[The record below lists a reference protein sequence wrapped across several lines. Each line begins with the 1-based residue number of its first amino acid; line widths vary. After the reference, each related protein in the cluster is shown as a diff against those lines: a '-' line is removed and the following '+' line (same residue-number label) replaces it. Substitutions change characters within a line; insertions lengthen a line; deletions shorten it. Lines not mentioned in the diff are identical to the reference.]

1 MAKLQAYKFVN
12 PGGTTRSPVSLAV
25 NKNVLGINRLGS
37 TVSSLGSVISDIEK
51 INIASIKNDKKQELL
66 ERRRKQRERDES
78 AEEAQELTKLEKG
91 KSKIKPNTK
100 QKKAA
105 GGSLGFISKFLNP
118 IGQFLLSIGGLV
130 AVNTLLDWVS
140 DKENFD
146 KVKEFLRKTQ
156 FVFDKLFGFFKA
168 VGDATFNTFKTL
180 FGSDSSFGD
189 RLKALGTILLGI
201 IALKGVMN
209 PFGLMTDILGLLDLF
224 TGDGGG
230 RNPNPD
236 PNADK
241 SKSKNKP
248 DNKTKPKSG
257 TDPERARNISRPSA
271 SSTPVKPQTK
281 FTGIEDTDLR
291 SPQRRLAD
299 KISKKH
305 GAGARSAFD
314 QRYNDL
320 ISSGSSPAQATRRA
334 NADVLK
340 RIDKKQITSRPALGN
355 LSARSNRMTA
365 TILGATSDDAAKLGT
380 SKIFKKGVDKAT
392 QRFLLK
398 IIGMGGVK
406 ALKKILNRIPIIGP
420 LITFALNW
428 ASGESIAA
436 SAAMAVGAGLGE
448 LLGGWLGG
456 AAGLAL
462 SGFSGGLLAPV
473 AVPIGGFIGA
483 MLGGI
488 AGEALGGWLFKTITG
503 EGGGSGGMGAV
514 GSTIAEGLKQLLTK
528 EFWDKIGTGIA
539 GVWSNIVA
547 AAGKL
552 WNMLSGMAE
561 FLNIPSFFDTLW
573 KKMGKMAGTLYD
585 VFSILM
591 NPLRI
596 LELRKVPGM
605 LLSFAKDFG
614 EFFIMPGPIGFIWK
628 HGVEP
633 FFSKL
638 GDLWNNRDK
647 LWDFMM
653 KPGTFQ
659 DTFNTGKYDPK
670 KTSPTEIKKA
680 EETQKGM
687 AHMRGGPVLNFA
699 FGGPIQQLASGG
711 PIQQLASG
719 GVVNDIGQSF
729 VQPESPSIGADTG
742 DISFKFMN
750 VSPNLNETIVKS
762 VRNVITVN
770 PISNVTNV
778 NNTFRTTKNNRAT
791 PPKMVS
797 PVNSSRNMLS
807 ATNGFSAQYAMDQGA
822 EFIPIPIVIERVVPI
837 PQAVPINTG
846 KETVQITQSSL
857 SQRMK

>member
-37 TVSSLGSVISDIEK
+37 TVSSLASVISDIEK
-51 INIASIKNDKKQELL
+51 INIGSIKNDKKQELL

-91 KSKIKPNTK
+91 KAKVKPNTK
-100 QKKAA
+100 QRKAA
-105 GGSLGFISKFLNP
+105 GGSLSFLTKFLNP

-156 FVFDKLFGFFKA
+156 VVFDKLFGFFKA

-201 IALKGVMN
+201 IALKGIMN

-224 TGDGGG
+224 DGGG
-230 RNPNPD
+230 RDPKPD
-236 PNADK
+236 PDG
-241 SKSKNKP
+241 KNKNKTKP
-248 DNKTKPKSG
+248 DSKTKPKS
-257 TDPERARNISRPSA
+257 TTTTKP
-271 SSTPVKPQTK
+271 TPTKPTTSPTSVTPQTK

-299 KISKKH
+299 KVSKKH
-305 GAGARSAFD
+305 GAAARSVFD

-320 ISSGSSPAQATRRA
+320 VSSGESPAEAAKRA
-334 NADVLK
+334 NADVAK
-340 RIDKKQITSRPALGN
+340 RIKSKQIVSKPALGS
-355 LSARSNRMTA
+355 LSARSNRMTS

-406 ALKKILNRIPIIGP
+406 ALKKILNRIPVVGP

-473 AVPIGGFIGA
+473 AIPIGGFIGA

-488 AGEALGGWLFKTITG
+488 AGEALGGWLFKTVTG
-503 EGGGSGGMGAV
+503 QGGGSGGMGAV
-514 GSTIAEGLKQLLTK
+514 GSSIAEGLKQLLTK

-573 KKMGKMAGTLYD
+573 KKISKMAGTLFD

-614 EFFIMPGPIGFIWK
+614 EFFIMPGPIGFIWDNA
-628 HGVEP
+628 VQP
-633 FFSKL
+633 FFNKI

-670 KTSPTEIKKA
+670 KFSPTEIKKA

-807 ATNGFSAQYAMDQGA
+807 ATDGFSAQYAMDQGA

-846 KETVQITQSSL
+846 KETVQITPSSL

>member
-1 MAKLQAYKFVN
+1 MAKLQAYKFIN
-12 PGGTTRSPVSLAV
+12 PGGASKSPVVAAV
-25 NKNVLGINRLGS
+25 NRNILGINRLGS
-37 TVSSLGSVISDIEK
+37 TVSSLGSVVSDIEK
-51 INIASIKNDKKQELL
+51 INISSIKNDKKQELL

-91 KSKIKPNTK
+91 KAKTKLTTK
-100 QKKAA
+100 QKKAS
-105 GGSLGFISKFLNP
+105 GGSLDFISKFLNP

-168 VGDATFNTFKTL
+168 VGSATFNTFKTL

-189 RLKALGTILLGI
+189 RLKALGTIFLGI
-201 IALKGVMN
+201 IALKGLMN

-224 TGDGGG
+224 DGGG
-230 RNPNPD
+230 RDPKPD
-236 PNADK
+236 PEGDK
-241 SKSKNKP
+241 TKNKNKNKP
-248 DNKTKPKSG
+248 NNKTKPKSA
-257 TDPERARNISRPSA
+257 TDPEPARNISRPSS

-299 KISKKH
+299 KVSKKH
-305 GAGARSAFD
+305 GAAARSVFD

-320 ISSGSSPAQATRRA
+320 VSSGESPAEAAKRA
-334 NADVLK
+334 NADVAK
-340 RIDKKQITSRPALGN
+340 RIKSKQIVSKPALGN
-355 LSARSNRMTA
+355 LSARSNRMTS

-406 ALKKILNRIPIIGP
+406 ALKKILNRIPVVGP

-436 SAAMAVGAGLGE
+436 SAAMGVGAGLGE

-488 AGEALGGWLFKTITG
+488 AGEALGGWLFKTVTG
-503 EGGGSGGMGAV
+503 EGGGEGGMGAV

-552 WNMLSGMAE
+552 WNMLGAMAQ

-573 KKMGKMAGTLYD
+573 KKMSKMAGTLYD

-591 NPLRI
+591 NPLRL
-596 LELRKVPGM
+596 LELRKVPAM

-614 EFFIMPGPIGFIWK
+614 EFFIMPGPIGFIWDNA
-628 HGVEP
+628 VQP
-633 FFSKL
+633 FFNKI
-638 GDLWNNRDK
+638 GDLWNKRDK

-659 DTFNTGKYDPK
+659 DTFNTGNYDPK
-670 KTSPTEIKKA
+670 KFSPTEIKKA

-687 AHMRGGPVLNFA
+687 AHMRGGPV
-699 FGGPIQQLASGG
+699 
-711 PIQQLASG
+711 QQLASG

-729 VQPESPSIGADTG
+729 VQPTMNESPSIGADSG
-742 DISFKFMN
+742 DISLKFMN
-750 VSPNLNETIVKS
+750 VNPNINETIVKS
-762 VRNVITVN
+762 VRNIITIN
-770 PISNVTNV
+770 PISNVTNI
-778 NNTFRTTKNNRAT
+778 NNTFRSTKNNRAT
-791 PPKMVS
+791 PPKMVGA
-797 PVNSSRNMLS
+797 VNSSRNMLS
-807 ATNGFSAQYAMDQGA
+807 ATDGFSAQYAMDQGS

-837 PQAVPINTG
+837 PQAVPINTS
-846 KETVQITQSSL
+846 KNTVHVTPSSL
-857 SQRMK
+857 AQRMK

>member
-1 MAKLQAYKFVN
+1 MAKLQAYKFIN
-12 PGGTTRSPVSLAV
+12 PGGASKSPVVAAV
-25 NKNVLGINRLGS
+25 NRNILGINRLGS

-51 INIASIKNDKKQELL
+51 INISSIKNDKKQELL

-78 AEEAQELTKLEKG
+78 AEEAQELTKLDRG
-91 KSKIKPNTK
+91 KAKTKLTAK
-100 QKKAA
+100 QKKKAS
-105 GGSLGFISKFLNP
+105 GGLDFITKFLNP
-118 IGQFLLSIGGLV
+118 IGQFLLSIGSIV
-130 AVNTLLDWVS
+130 AVKTLLDWAS

-146 KVKEFLRKTQ
+146 KVKEFLRKTY

-168 VGDATFNTFKTL
+168 VGSATFNTFRTL

-189 RLKALGTILLGI
+189 RLKALGTVFLGI
-201 IALKGVMN
+201 IALKGLMN

-224 TGDGGG
+224 GGGG
-230 RNPNPD
+230 RNPRTDPD
-236 PNADK
+236 G
-241 SKSKNKP
+241 KNK
-248 DNKTKPKSG
+248 NKTKPDSKTKPKG
-257 TDPERARNISRPSA
+257 TTTTKP
-271 SSTPVKPQTK
+271 TPTKPTTSPTSVKPQTK
-281 FTGIEDTDLR
+281 FTGIEDTNLR

-299 KISKKH
+299 KVSKKH
-305 GAGARSAFD
+305 GAAARSVFD

-320 ISSGSSPAQATRRA
+320 VSSGESPAEAAKRA
-334 NADVLK
+334 NADVAK
-340 RIDKKQITSRPALGN
+340 RIKSKQIVSKPALGN
-355 LSARSNRMTA
+355 LSARSNRMTS

-406 ALKKILNRIPIIGP
+406 ALKKILNRIPVIGP

-436 SAAMAVGAGLGE
+436 SAAMGVGAGLGE

-488 AGEALGGWLFKTITG
+488 AGEALGGWLFKTVTG
-503 EGGGSGGMGAV
+503 QGGGEGGMGAV

-552 WNMLSGMAE
+552 WNMLGAMAQ

-573 KKMGKMAGTLYD
+573 KKMSKMAGTLYD

-591 NPLRI
+591 NPLRL

-614 EFFIMPGPIGFIWK
+614 EFFIMPGPIGFIWNNA
-628 HGVEP
+628 VQP
-633 FFSKL
+633 FFNNI
-638 GDLWNNRDK
+638 GELWNNRDK

-659 DTFNTGKYDPK
+659 DTFNAGKYDPK
-670 KTSPTEIKKA
+670 KFSPTEIKKA

-699 FGGPIQQLASGG
+699 FGGPV
-711 PIQQLASG
+711 QQLASG

-729 VQPESPSIGADTG
+729 VQPTMNESPSIGADSG
-742 DISFKFMN
+742 DISLKFMN
-750 VSPNLNETIVKS
+750 VNPNINETIVKS
-762 VRNVITVN
+762 VRNIITVN
-770 PISNVTNV
+770 PISNVTNI
-778 NNTFRTTKNNRAT
+778 NNTFRSTKNNRAT
-791 PPKMVS
+791 PPKMVGA
-797 PVNSSRNMLS
+797 VNSSRNMLS
-807 ATNGFSAQYAMDQGA
+807 ATDGFSAQYAMDQGS

-837 PQAVPINTG
+837 PQAVPINTS
-846 KETVQITQSSL
+846 KNTVHVTPSSL
-857 SQRMK
+857 AQRMK